1 MTAPDTQPVPFR
13 GGGFVRRRRR
23 LVSVAS
29 LMGLI
34 LVWQAAVTT
43 GLANPLFL
51 PSPVAV
57 GRALAELAASGALTQ
72 HLLAS
77 LGRVTAGWALGT
89 VLGLAVGLAVGI
101 FATARAAGMPLVSAL
116 FPIPKIAILPLFIL
130 WFGIGEPSKVA
141 TIAAGV
147 FFPTV
152 IAAAGGV
159 DAVPR
164 SLVRMGQSFGL
175 PAWAI
180 VLRIVLPGAMP
191 TVLAGFR
198 ITVAI
203 AVILVVAAEM
213 IGADT
218 GLGAFVL
225 TAGNLMRTDQLLA
238 GVVVLSALG
247 LSAAGLVALA
257 ERLLLRWR

>member
-1 MTAPDTQPVPFR
+1 MTQPVPFR
-13 GGGFVRRRRR
+13 GGGFEPRRRAPLSIAALAG
-23 LVSVAS
+23 LV
-29 LMGLI
+29 LI
-34 LVWQAAVTT
+34 WQAAVSA

-51 PSPVAV
+51 PAPVTVAA
-57 GRALAELAASGALTQ
+57 ALWELAASGALAR
-72 HLLAS
+72 HVAAS
-77 LGRVTAGWALGT
+77 AGRVAAGWAIGT
-89 VLGLAVGLAVGI
+89 GLGLAAGLALGI
-101 FATARAAGMPLVSAL
+101 VAAARSVGMPLVSAL
-116 FPIPKIAILPLFIL
+116 FPIPKIAVLPLFIL

-152 IAAAGGV
+152 IAAVGGV
-159 DAVPR
+159 DQVPR
-164 SLVRMGQSFGL
+164 SLIRMGQSFGL

-191 TVLAGFR
+191 SVLAGFR

-213 IGADT
+213 IGADE

-238 GVVVLSALG
+238 GVAVLSLLG

>member
-1 MTAPDTQPVPFR
+1 MDDRPAPVPFR
-13 GGGFVRRRRR
+13 GGGFEPRR
-23 LVSVAS
+23 LRLAS
-29 LMGLI
+29 LASLAGLV
-34 LVWQAAVTT
+34 LAWQAASTG

-57 GRALAELAASGALTQ
+57 AAALWELAESGALAR
-72 HLLAS
+72 HFAAS
-77 LGRVTAGWALGT
+77 FGRVAAGWLAGT
-89 VLGLAVGLAVGI
+89 GLGLAAGFAIGILA
-101 FATARAAGMPLVSAL
+101 AARAVGMPLVSAI
-116 FPIPKIAILPLFIL
+116 FPIPKIAVLPLFIL

-159 DAVPR
+159 DQVPR
-164 SLVRMGQSFGL
+164 SLIRMGQSFGL

-180 VLRIVLPGAMP
+180 VLRIVVPGAMP

-213 IGADT
+213 IGADE

-225 TAGNLMRTDQLLA
+225 MAGNLMRTDQLLA
-238 GVVVLSALG
+238 GVAVLSLLG
-247 LSAAGLVALA
+247 LAGAGLVSLA

>member
-1 MTAPDTQPVPFR
+1 MTDALPVPFR
-13 GGGFVRRRRR
+13 GGGFVLRPRRVFSFTA
-23 LVSVAS
+23 LA
-29 LMGLI
+29 GL
-34 LVWQAAVTT
+34 LAVWQAATAS
-43 GLANPLFL
+43 GWANPLFL
-51 PSPVAV
+51 PAPTAVA
-57 GRALAELAASGALTQ
+57 ATLWELAASGALTE

-77 LGRVTAGWALGT
+77 LRRVGLGWALGT
-89 VLGLAVGLAVGI
+89 AAGLAVGLAMGI
-101 FATARAAGMPLVSAL
+101 FSTARAAGLPLVSAI
-116 FPIPKIAILPLFIL
+116 FPIPKIAMLPLFIL

-152 IAAAGGV
+152 IAAFSGV

-164 SLVRMGQSFGL
+164 SLVRMGQAFGM

-180 VLRIVLPGAMP
+180 VARIVVPGALP

-198 ITVAI
+198 ISVAI

-213 IGADT
+213 IGADS

-247 LSAAGLVALA
+247 LAAAGLVSLA
-257 ERLLLRWR
+257 ERVLLRWR

>member
-1 MTAPDTQPVPFR
+1 MSAPDVRPVPFR
-13 GGGFVRRRRR
+13 GGGFVRRPRR
-23 LVSVAS
+23 LVSLSA
-29 LMGLI
+29 LFGLV
-34 LVWQAAVTT
+34 LAWQAAAWS

-51 PSPVAV
+51 PAPAMVAA
-57 GRALAELAASGALTQ
+57 ALWELARSGALAQ

-77 LGRVTAGWALGT
+77 LGRVAGGWLIGT
-89 VLGLAVGLAVGI
+89 GLGLAAGLAVGI

-116 FPIPKIAILPLFIL
+116 FPIPKIAVLPLFIL

-180 VLRIVLPGAMP
+180 VWRIVVPGALP
-191 TVLAGFR
+191 SVLAGFR

-225 TAGNLMRTDQLLA
+225 MAGNLMRTDQLLA
-238 GVVVLSALG
+238 GVVVLSLVG
-247 LSAAGLVALA
+247 LSAAGLVSLA